1 MLIAFWIVAGL
12 TALAFFAAGAMKVAR
27 PKEKLIES
35 GMAWAGDFS
44 QPAVRLIGAAEILGA
59 FGIVLP
65 MLTGIAP
72 ILSPIAAVCLAVL
85 MVGATVVHI
94 RRHEP
99 PISAALLVLA
109 AATAILGF
117 IVVLG

>member
-12 TALAFFAAGAMKVAR
+12 TALVFFAAGAMKIAR

-35 GMAWAGDFS
+35 GMAWAEDFS
-44 QPAVRLIGAAEILGA
+44 QPVVRLIGAAEVLGA
-59 FGIVLP
+59 LGIVLP

-85 MVGATVVHI
+85 MTGATVVHI

-99 PISAALLVLA
+99 PVSLALFVLA
-109 AATAILGF
+109 AASAVLGF
-117 IVVLG
+117 LVVLG

>member
-1 MLIAFWIVAGL
+1 LLIAFWIVAGL
-12 TALAFFAAGAMKVAR
+12 TALAFFAAGVMKVTR
-27 PKEKLIES
+27 PKEKLVES
-35 GMAWAGDFS
+35 GMAWAEDFS
-44 QPAVRLIGAAEILGA
+44 QPVVRLIGAAEILGA
-59 FGIVLP
+59 LGIVLP

-72 ILSPIAAVCLAVL
+72 ILSPIAAACLAVL
-85 MVGATVVHI
+85 MIGATVVHI

-109 AATAILGF
+109 VATAILGF